1 MLYLSDKK
9 KARSVQQ
16 MDEEEGRCGGPLLDV
31 CAQNPN
37 KQDHEIKE
45 IYAYGVGLRSILS
58 ITGLSK
64 FINLES
70 LSLHGNQIERIQGLE
85 VLQTLKTL
93 NLSSNNISQ
102 MEGLSHLQNL
112 HVLNLASNQ
121 LREISG
127 LHGLMALRVLVL
139 SHNRISLLG
148 GLSTLHGPKYSL
160 EKLDL
165 RDNAVEYL
173 CELWVIAGCVHLR
186 ELTLSHGSHTNPVC
200 WAKSYQTTILSAVP
214 HLRSLDGK
222 LLDNKDDAIIDLEAV
237 SVPPLPVWALQRCY
251 PPQQNCPKL
260 PRFCSHLPTAP
271 KASKYPSAKV
281 QHAAQQHY
289 HNPVQAAMQANDAAN
304 SMHNFQPERRN
315 QSSDPHQIHLPYDNV
330 VKANYGG
337 SSLELVNHQRN
348 EDKWRM
354 PLPESNVGA
363 VSHMRWSP
371 GNQGERQLP
380 PGPQL
385 YNPFEAVPVD
395 EMVTRDV
402 PTNIQGGQ
410 THALYGALATP
421 HIDHAL
427 LGFHRRKKLHQS
439 GGGEAIME
447 EPLQKETQN
456 YEVWLKRL
464 ESQIIDLVHQISK
477 TKADGTKRSSG
488 MDSTTK
494 TTKLH
499 RDTDDDSS
507 DLSLGNS
514 PPKQSSMTPNHIPKF
529 AGQKKKWC
537 PVQAIRKMQKMA
549 KHSSVQTESMEE
561 PLLKRLC
568 QEVGSQF
575 TPRLPY
581 CQFYK
586 HHHSLLIFE

>member
-1 MLYLSDKK
+1 MCC
-9 KARSVQQ
+9 R
-16 MDEEEGRCGGPLLDV
+16 
-31 CAQNPN
+31 
-37 KQDHEIKE
+37 
-45 IYAYGVGLRSILS
+45 
-58 ITGLSK
+58 
-64 FINLES
+64 
-70 LSLHGNQIERIQGLE
+70 
-85 VLQTLKTL
+85 
-93 NLSSNNISQ
+93 
-102 MEGLSHLQNL
+102 
-112 HVLNLASNQ
+112 
-121 LREISG
+121 
-127 LHGLMALRVLVL
+127 
-139 SHNRISLLG
+139 
-148 GLSTLHGPKYSL
+148 YSL

-222 LLDNKDDAIIDLEAV
+222 LLDKKDDAIIDLEAV

-251 PPQQNCPKL
+251 PPQQNCPEL

-281 QHAAQQHY
+281 QRAAQQHY
-289 HNPVQAAMQANDAAN
+289 RNPVQAAMQANDAAN

-315 QSSDPHQIHLPYDNV
+315 QSSDPRQIHRPYDNV

-337 SSLELVNHQRN
+337 SSLEPVNHQRN

-371 GNQGERQLP
+371 GNQGEGQLP

-385 YNPFEAVPVD
+385 YNPFERVPVD
-395 EMVTRDV
+395 EMVICDV

-464 ESQIIDLVHQISK
+464 ESQIIDLVHQFSK

-494 TTKLH
+494 TTKVH
-499 RDTDDDSS
+499 KDTDDDSS

-537 PVQAIRKMQKMA
+537 PVWFLYHYLLLLHHPAIKIIFSGGQKFLFNVPIYVLDCG
-549 KHSSVQTESMEE
+549 H
-561 PLLKRLC
+561 
-568 QEVGSQF
+568 
-575 TPRLPY
+575 
-581 CQFYK
+581 
-586 HHHSLLIFE
+586 

>member
-1 MLYLSDKK
+1 MRMLCCDICC
-9 KARSVQQ
+9 R
-16 MDEEEGRCGGPLLDV
+16 
-31 CAQNPN
+31 
-37 KQDHEIKE
+37 
-45 IYAYGVGLRSILS
+45 
-58 ITGLSK
+58 
-64 FINLES
+64 
-70 LSLHGNQIERIQGLE
+70 
-85 VLQTLKTL
+85 
-93 NLSSNNISQ
+93 
-102 MEGLSHLQNL
+102 
-112 HVLNLASNQ
+112 
-121 LREISG
+121 
-127 LHGLMALRVLVL
+127 
-139 SHNRISLLG
+139 
-148 GLSTLHGPKYSL
+148 YSL

-173 CELWVIAGCVHLR
+173 CELWVIAGCVHLQ

-222 LLDNKDDAIIDLEAV
+222 LLDKKDDAIMDFEAV

-251 PPQQNCPKL
+251 PPQQNCPEL

-281 QHAAQQHY
+281 QRAAQQHY
-289 HNPVQAAMQANDAAN
+289 HNPVQAATQANHVAN

-315 QSSDPHQIHLPYDNV
+315 QSSDPRQIHLPYDNV

-337 SSLELVNHQRN
+337 SSLEPVNHQRN

-380 PGPQL
+380 PGAQL

-395 EMVTRDV
+395 EMVIRDV

-447 EPLQKETQN
+447 EPLQKETRN

-488 MDSTTK
+488 MDGTTK
-494 TTKLH
+494 TTKVH
-499 RDTDDDSS
+499 RDTEDDSS

-537 PVQAIRKMQKMA
+537 PVWFFYHYLLLLHHPAIKIIFSVSQKFLFDVPIYVLDRG
-549 KHSSVQTESMEE
+549 H
-561 PLLKRLC
+561 
-568 QEVGSQF
+568 
-575 TPRLPY
+575 
-581 CQFYK
+581 
-586 HHHSLLIFE
+586 